1 MLREGDEPMLRE
13 GVLMLREGELMLRE
27 GDVLMLREGEVLRGV
42 VPMLCEGR
50 EVPRSKRRWV
60 LLSERGRVVL
70 RSILFC

>member
-13 GVLMLREGELMLRE
+13 G
-27 GDVLMLREGEVLRGV
+27 VLMLREGEVLRGV

-50 EVPRSKRRWV
+50 EVPRSKPRWV